1 MKIRVINQELSEFN
15 HDYKVKNINYDM
27 VVVEENNKTYSFV
40 MEDIELISENK
51 YDELILKYKDILKIK
66 LGHNISVALYSALV
80 NCIEG
85 KIDGKLMSLNV
96 LKDEYNISKRGIWEK
111 KLVVLV
117 NQSVPLDITVIG
129 EKYAEKFVITFRD
142 ITLQDFIE
150 GCSESI
156 KHIRKDIEEKENDI
170 KAYKRAVDEVLRS
183 SINMTSGK
191 MKKLASAQ

>member
-15 HDYKVKNINYDM
+15 HDYKVRNINYDM

-66 LGHNISVALYSALV
+66 LGHNISIALYSALV

-85 KIDGKLMSLNV
+85 KIDGKLMNLNV
-96 LKDEYNISKRGIWEK
+96 LKDEYNVSKRGIWEK
-111 KLVVLV
+111 KLVVVV
-117 NQSVPLDITVIG
+117 NQGVPLDITVIG
-129 EKYAEKFVITFRD
+129 EKYSEKFSITLKD

-156 KHIRKDIEEKENDI
+156 KHIRKDIEEKENAI
-170 KAYKRAVDEVLRS
+170 KAYKRAINEVLNNS
-183 SINMTSGK
+183 VNVMDESV
-191 MKKLASAQ
+191 KKLVSGQ

>member
-15 HDYKVKNINYDM
+15 HDYKVRNINYDM

-111 KLVVLV
+111 KLVVVV
-117 NQSVPLDITVIG
+117 NQSVPLDIIVIG
-129 EKYAEKFVITFRD
+129 EKYSEKFSITLKD

-170 KAYKRAVDEVLRS
+170 KACKRAINEVLNNS
-183 SINMTSGK
+183 VNVMDESV
-191 MKKLASAQ
+191 KKLVSGQ

>member
-15 HDYKVKNINYDM
+15 HDYKVRNINYDM

-96 LKDEYNISKRGIWEK
+96 LKDEYNVSKRGIWEK
-111 KLVVLV
+111 KLVVVV
-117 NQSVPLDITVIG
+117 NQGVPLDITVIG
-129 EKYAEKFVITFRD
+129 EKYSERFSITLKD

-156 KHIRKDIEEKENDI
+156 QHIRKDIEEKENAI
-170 KAYKRAVDEVLRS
+170 KAFKRAVDEVLNNS
-183 SINMTSGK
+183 VNVMDESV
-191 MKKLASAQ
+191 KKLVSGQ